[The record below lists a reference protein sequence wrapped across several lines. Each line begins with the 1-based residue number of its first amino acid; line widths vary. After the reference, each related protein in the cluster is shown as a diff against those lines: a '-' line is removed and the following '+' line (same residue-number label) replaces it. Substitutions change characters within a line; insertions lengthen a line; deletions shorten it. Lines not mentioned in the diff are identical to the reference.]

1 MNRCCQLFRKLLYFC
16 IRKPYLATSRT
27 IRIKN
32 MKILHTSDLHIGKY
46 IGTYDLKEDTEYVLN
61 QVVDTAIRER
71 VEVVLISGDIFD
83 RPNPSEEAIKMYVS
97 FLKGLLDKNIKV
109 IAISGNHDSG
119 IRLSAYKDILG
130 KGYFVEGEF
139 NSPMRKVSLNDEY
152 GPVNFYMLPFF
163 TPFIVKSNLKLE
175 KGLENYDLAM
185 DEIIKR
191 ENIDTSQR
199 NIILAH
205 QFVAGFKFGGSE
217 EDFSYSNGDE
227 KNVAGVGIISLDK
240 FQNFDYVA
248 LGHIHKP
255 QKISRETIRYS
266 GSLLKYKTSEIDG
279 PDKSVVIIDLK
290 EKGNIEV
297 KLDPIKPLHPF
308 VKIEGLLSELTN
320 TNPNENDYVYLIV
333 DDDKTPI
340 EAKNKLTPYYKRIVD
355 IEFPNDTLQ
364 QKMNLDTSL
373 ADKRPIDF
381 ICEYYRE
388 KTNKDLDEENKKLLA
403 EIFIEANK
411 EGGQN

>member
-1 MNRCCQLFRKLLYFC
+1 MSENIYVLRRLD
-16 IRKPYLATSRT
+16 
-27 IRIKN
+27 

-61 QVVDTAIRER
+61 QVVETAIRER
-71 VEVVLISGDIFD
+71 VEVVLISGDVFD

-97 FLKGLLDKNIKV
+97 FLKELLDKNIKV

>member
-1 MNRCCQLFRKLLYFC
+1 MSENIYVLRRLD
-16 IRKPYLATSRT
+16 
-27 IRIKN
+27 

-320 TNPNENDYVYLIV
+320 TNPNKNDYVYLIV

>member
-1 MNRCCQLFRKLLYFC
+1 
-16 IRKPYLATSRT
+16 
-27 IRIKN
+27 

-71 VEVVLISGDIFD
+71 VEVVLISGDVFD

-97 FLKGLLDKNIKV
+97 FLKNLLDKNIKV

-255 QKISRETIRYS
+255 QKISRETIKYS

-388 KTNKDLDEENKKLLA
+388 KANKDLDEENKKLLA

>member
-1 MNRCCQLFRKLLYFC
+1 
-16 IRKPYLATSRT
+16 
-27 IRIKN
+27 
-32 MKILHTSDLHIGKY
+32 MKILHISDLHIGKY

-175 KGLENYDLAM
+175 KGLESYDLAM

-279 PDKSVVIIDLK
+279 PNKSVVIIDLK

>member
-1 MNRCCQLFRKLLYFC
+1 
-16 IRKPYLATSRT
+16 
-27 IRIKN
+27 

-46 IGTYDLKEDTEYVLN
+46 MGTYDLKEDTEYVLN

-71 VEVVLISGDIFD
+71 VEVVLISGDVFD

-97 FLKGLLDKNIKV
+97 FLKQLLDKNIKV

-119 IRLSAYKDILG
+119 IRLSAYKAILG

-163 TPFIVKSNLKLE
+163 TPFIVKSNLKLG
-175 KGLENYDLAM
+175 KGWENYDLAM

>member
-1 MNRCCQLFRKLLYFC
+1 MSENIYVLRRL
-16 IRKPYLATSRT
+16 
-27 IRIKN
+27 N

-61 QVVDTAIRER
+61 QVVDTAIKER

-97 FLKGLLDKNIKV
+97 FLKALLDKNIKV

-139 NSPMRKVSLNDEY
+139 NSPMRKVSLSDEY
-152 GPVNFYMLPFF
+152 GQVNFYMLPFF

>member
-1 MNRCCQLFRKLLYFC
+1 MSENIYVLRRLD
-16 IRKPYLATSRT
+16 
-27 IRIKN
+27 

-61 QVVDTAIRER
+61 QVVNTAIRER
-71 VEVVLISGDIFD
+71 VEVVLISGDVFD

-97 FLKGLLDKNIKV
+97 FLKELLDKNIKV

>member
-1 MNRCCQLFRKLLYFC
+1 
-16 IRKPYLATSRT
+16 
-27 IRIKN
+27 

-71 VEVVLISGDIFD
+71 VEVVLISGDVFD

-97 FLKGLLDKNIKV
+97 FLKQLLDKNIKV

-119 IRLSAYKDILG
+119 IRLSAYKEILG

-139 NSPMRKVSLNDEY
+139 NSPMRKVSLSDEY

-163 TPFIVKSNLKLE
+163 TPFIVKNNLKLE

-185 DEIIKR
+185 DELIKR

-255 QKISRETIRYS
+255 QKISKETIRYS

>member
-1 MNRCCQLFRKLLYFC
+1 MSENIYVLRRLD
-16 IRKPYLATSRT
+16 
-27 IRIKN
+27 

-71 VEVVLISGDIFD
+71 VEVVLISGDVFD

-97 FLKGLLDKNIKV
+97 FLKALLDKNIKV

-185 DEIIKR
+185 DEIRKR

>member
-1 MNRCCQLFRKLLYFC
+1 
-16 IRKPYLATSRT
+16 
-27 IRIKN
+27 

-71 VEVVLISGDIFD
+71 VEVVLISGDVFD
-83 RPNPSEEAIKMYVS
+83 RPNPSEEAIKIYVS
-97 FLKGLLDKNIKV
+97 FLKALLDKNIKV

-139 NSPMRKVSLNDEY
+139 NSPMRKVSLSDEY
-152 GPVNFYMLPFF
+152 GQVNFYMLPFF

-320 TNPNENDYVYLIV
+320 TNPNKNDYVYLIV

>member
-1 MNRCCQLFRKLLYFC
+1 MSENIYVLRRL
-16 IRKPYLATSRT
+16 
-27 IRIKN
+27 N

-71 VEVVLISGDIFD
+71 VEVVLISGDVFD

-97 FLKGLLDKNIKV
+97 FLKELLDKNIKV

-290 EKGNIEV
+290 EKGNIEI

>member
-1 MNRCCQLFRKLLYFC
+1 
-16 IRKPYLATSRT
+16 
-27 IRIKN
+27 

-71 VEVVLISGDIFD
+71 VEVVLISGDVFD

-97 FLKGLLDKNIKV
+97 FLKELLDKNIKV

-139 NSPMRKVSLNDEY
+139 YSPMRKVSLNDEY

>member
-1 MNRCCQLFRKLLYFC
+1 
-16 IRKPYLATSRT
+16 
-27 IRIKN
+27 

-97 FLKGLLDKNIKV
+97 FLKGLLNKNIKV

-175 KGLENYDLAM
+175 KGLESYDLAM

>member
-1 MNRCCQLFRKLLYFC
+1 MSENIYVLRRLD
-16 IRKPYLATSRT
+16 
-27 IRIKN
+27 

-71 VEVVLISGDIFD
+71 VEVVLISGDVFD

-97 FLKGLLDKNIKV
+97 FLKQLLDKNIKV

-119 IRLSAYKDILG
+119 IRLSAYKEILG

-139 NSPMRKVSLNDEY
+139 NSPMRKVSLNDKY

-191 ENIDTSQR
+191 ENIDNSQR

-297 KLDPIKPLHPF
+297 KLDSIKPLHPF

>member
-1 MNRCCQLFRKLLYFC
+1 
-16 IRKPYLATSRT
+16 
-27 IRIKN
+27 

-71 VEVVLISGDIFD
+71 VEVVLISGDVFD

-97 FLKGLLDKNIKV
+97 FLKELLDKNIKV

-119 IRLSAYKDILG
+119 IRLSAYKDILV

-139 NSPMRKVSLNDEY
+139 NSPMRKVSLNDEF

-255 QKISRETIRYS
+255 QKISIETIRYS

>member
-1 MNRCCQLFRKLLYFC
+1 
-16 IRKPYLATSRT
+16 
-27 IRIKN
+27 

-83 RPNPSEEAIKMYVS
+83 RPNPSEEAIKMYVP

-152 GPVNFYMLPFF
+152 GPVNFYLLPFF

>member
-1 MNRCCQLFRKLLYFC
+1 
-16 IRKPYLATSRT
+16 
-27 IRIKN
+27 

-97 FLKGLLDKNIKV
+97 FLKELLDKNIKV

-297 KLDPIKPLHPF
+297 KLDSIKPLHPF

-411 EGGQN
+411 EEGQN

>member
-1 MNRCCQLFRKLLYFC
+1 
-16 IRKPYLATSRT
+16 
-27 IRIKN
+27 

-83 RPNPSEEAIKMYVS
+83 RPNPSEEAIKMYIS

>member
-1 MNRCCQLFRKLLYFC
+1 
-16 IRKPYLATSRT
+16 
-27 IRIKN
+27 

-71 VEVVLISGDIFD
+71 VEVVLISGDVFD

-97 FLKGLLDKNIKV
+97 FLKELLDKNIKV

-355 IEFPNDTLQ
+355 IDFPNDTLQ

>member
-1 MNRCCQLFRKLLYFC
+1 
-16 IRKPYLATSRT
+16 
-27 IRIKN
+27 

-71 VEVVLISGDIFD
+71 VEVVLISGDVFD

-97 FLKGLLDKNIKV
+97 FLKELLDKNIKV

-279 PDKSVVIIDLK
+279 PNKSVVIIDLK

>member
-1 MNRCCQLFRKLLYFC
+1 
-16 IRKPYLATSRT
+16 
-27 IRIKN
+27 

-71 VEVVLISGDIFD
+71 VEVVLISGDVFD

-97 FLKGLLDKNIKV
+97 FLKELLDKNIKV

-240 FQNFDYVA
+240 FQDFDYVA

-255 QKISRETIRYS
+255 QKISRKTIRYS

>member
-1 MNRCCQLFRKLLYFC
+1 
-16 IRKPYLATSRT
+16 
-27 IRIKN
+27 

-97 FLKGLLDKNIKV
+97 FLKELLDKNIKV

-119 IRLSAYKDILG
+119 IRLSAYKEILG

-191 ENIDTSQR
+191 ENIVTSQR

>member
-1 MNRCCQLFRKLLYFC
+1 
-16 IRKPYLATSRT
+16 
-27 IRIKN
+27 

-71 VEVVLISGDIFD
+71 VEVVLISGDVFD

-97 FLKGLLDKNIKV
+97 FLKELLDKNIKV

-266 GSLLKYKTSEIDG
+266 GSLLKYKISEIDG

-290 EKGNIEV
+290 GKGNIEV

-333 DDDKTPI
+333 NDDKTPI

>member
-1 MNRCCQLFRKLLYFC
+1 
-16 IRKPYLATSRT
+16 
-27 IRIKN
+27 

-61 QVVDTAIRER
+61 QVVDTAIREK
-71 VEVVLISGDIFD
+71 VEVVLISGDVFD

-290 EKGNIEV
+290 KKGNIEV

-308 VKIEGLLSELTN
+308 VKIEGLLPELTN

>member
-1 MNRCCQLFRKLLYFC
+1 
-16 IRKPYLATSRT
+16 
-27 IRIKN
+27 

-71 VEVVLISGDIFD
+71 VEVVLISGDVFD

-97 FLKGLLDKNIKV
+97 FLKELLDKNIKV

-152 GPVNFYMLPFF
+152 GPVNFYLLPFF

-279 PDKSVVIIDLK
+279 PDKSVVIINLK

-403 EIFIEANK
+403 EIFIEASK

>member
-1 MNRCCQLFRKLLYFC
+1 MSENIYVLRRLD
-16 IRKPYLATSRT
+16 
-27 IRIKN
+27 

-71 VEVVLISGDIFD
+71 VEVVLISGDVFD

-97 FLKGLLDKNIKV
+97 FLKELLDKNIKV

-139 NSPMRKVSLNDEY
+139 NSPMRKVSLNDKY

>member
-1 MNRCCQLFRKLLYFC
+1 
-16 IRKPYLATSRT
+16 
-27 IRIKN
+27 

-71 VEVVLISGDIFD
+71 VEVVLISGDVFD

-97 FLKGLLDKNIKV
+97 FLKELLDKNIKV

-139 NSPMRKVSLNDEY
+139 NSPMRRVSLNDEF

>member
-1 MNRCCQLFRKLLYFC
+1 
-16 IRKPYLATSRT
+16 
-27 IRIKN
+27 

-71 VEVVLISGDIFD
+71 VEVVLISGDVFD

-97 FLKGLLDKNIKV
+97 FLKQLLDKNIKV

-119 IRLSAYKDILG
+119 IRLSAYKAILG

-163 TPFIVKSNLKLE
+163 TPFIVKSNLKLG
-175 KGLENYDLAM
+175 KGWENYDLAM

>member
-1 MNRCCQLFRKLLYFC
+1 
-16 IRKPYLATSRT
+16 
-27 IRIKN
+27 

-71 VEVVLISGDIFD
+71 VEVVLISGDVFD

-97 FLKGLLDKNIKV
+97 FLKQLLDKNIKV

-119 IRLSAYKDILG
+119 IRLSAYKEILG
-130 KGYFVEGEF
+130 KEYFVEGEF

>member
-1 MNRCCQLFRKLLYFC
+1 
-16 IRKPYLATSRT
+16 
-27 IRIKN
+27 

-71 VEVVLISGDIFD
+71 VEVVLISGDVFD
-83 RPNPSEEAIKMYVS
+83 RPNPSEEAIKMYIS
-97 FLKGLLDKNIKV
+97 FLKELLDKNIKV

-139 NSPMRKVSLNDEY
+139 NSPMRKVSLSDEY

-240 FQNFDYVA
+240 FQDFDYVA

-266 GSLLKYKTSEIDG
+266 GSLLKYKTSEING

>member
-1 MNRCCQLFRKLLYFC
+1 MSENIYVLRRL
-16 IRKPYLATSRT
+16 
-27 IRIKN
+27 N

-71 VEVVLISGDIFD
+71 VEVVLISGDVFD

-97 FLKGLLDKNIKV
+97 FLKELLDKNIKV

-240 FQNFDYVA
+240 FQDFDYVA

-290 EKGNIEV
+290 EKGNIEI

>member
-1 MNRCCQLFRKLLYFC
+1 MSENIYVLRRLD
-16 IRKPYLATSRT
+16 
-27 IRIKN
+27 

-71 VEVVLISGDIFD
+71 VEVVLISGDVFD

-97 FLKGLLDKNIKV
+97 FLKELLDKNIKV

-119 IRLSAYKDILG
+119 IRLSAYKEILG

-152 GPVNFYMLPFF
+152 GPVNFYLLPFF

-297 KLDPIKPLHPF
+297 KLDPIKPLHLF

>member
-1 MNRCCQLFRKLLYFC
+1 
-16 IRKPYLATSRT
+16 
-27 IRIKN
+27 

-71 VEVVLISGDIFD
+71 VEVVLISGDVFD

-97 FLKGLLDKNIKV
+97 FLKALLDKNIKV

-175 KGLENYDLAM
+175 KGLENYDLSM

>member
-1 MNRCCQLFRKLLYFC
+1 MSENIYVLRRLD
-16 IRKPYLATSRT
+16 
-27 IRIKN
+27 

-83 RPNPSEEAIKMYVS
+83 RPNPSEEAIKIYVS

-139 NSPMRKVSLNDEY
+139 NSPMRIVSLNDEY

>member
-1 MNRCCQLFRKLLYFC
+1 
-16 IRKPYLATSRT
+16 
-27 IRIKN
+27 

-71 VEVVLISGDIFD
+71 VEVVLISGDVFD

-97 FLKGLLDKNIKV
+97 FLKQLLDKNIKV

-119 IRLSAYKDILG
+119 IRLSAYKEILG

-152 GPVNFYMLPFF
+152 GTVNFYMLPFF

>member
-1 MNRCCQLFRKLLYFC
+1 
-16 IRKPYLATSRT
+16 
-27 IRIKN
+27 

-71 VEVVLISGDIFD
+71 VEVVLISGDVFD
-83 RPNPSEEAIKMYVS
+83 RPNPSEEAIKIYVS
-97 FLKGLLDKNIKV
+97 FLKALLDKNIKV
-109 IAISGNHDSG
+109 IAISGNHDSS

-139 NSPMRKVSLNDEY
+139 NSPMRKVSLSDEY

>member
-1 MNRCCQLFRKLLYFC
+1 
-16 IRKPYLATSRT
+16 
-27 IRIKN
+27 

-61 QVVDTAIRER
+61 QVVETAIRER
-71 VEVVLISGDIFD
+71 VEVVLISGDVFD

-97 FLKGLLDKNIKV
+97 FLKELLDKNIKV

-139 NSPMRKVSLNDEY
+139 NSPMRKVSLSDEY

-279 PDKSVVIIDLK
+279 PNKSVVIIDLK
-290 EKGNIEV
+290 KKGNIEV

>member
-1 MNRCCQLFRKLLYFC
+1 MSENIYVLRRLD
-16 IRKPYLATSRT
+16 
-27 IRIKN
+27 

-71 VEVVLISGDIFD
+71 VEVVLISGDVFD

-97 FLKGLLDKNIKV
+97 FLKQLLDKNIKV

-119 IRLSAYKDILG
+119 IRLSAYKEILG
-130 KGYFVEGEF
+130 KGYFIEGEF

>member
-1 MNRCCQLFRKLLYFC
+1 
-16 IRKPYLATSRT
+16 
-27 IRIKN
+27 

-61 QVVDTAIRER
+61 QVVDTAIREG
-71 VEVVLISGDIFD
+71 VEVVLISGDVFD

-139 NSPMRKVSLNDEY
+139 NSPMRKVSLNDEF

>member
-1 MNRCCQLFRKLLYFC
+1 MSENIYVLRRLD
-16 IRKPYLATSRT
+16 
-27 IRIKN
+27 

-71 VEVVLISGDIFD
+71 VEVVLISGDVFD

-97 FLKGLLDKNIKV
+97 FLKELLEKNIKV

-139 NSPMRKVSLNDEY
+139 NSPMRKVSLNDEF